1 MYDLLANGF
10 KKSTLTSAKETTEL
24 SLRRGRGN
32 LLVLAARAALSEEAS
47 EEAPNLQ
54 HDRKKNVPVALL

>member
-1 MYDLLANGF
+1 M
-10 KKSTLTSAKETTEL
+10 
-24 SLRRGRGN
+24 RRRRGN

-54 HDRKKNVPVALL
+54 HDRKKNVPIDSQALFLKVTMNLFDS